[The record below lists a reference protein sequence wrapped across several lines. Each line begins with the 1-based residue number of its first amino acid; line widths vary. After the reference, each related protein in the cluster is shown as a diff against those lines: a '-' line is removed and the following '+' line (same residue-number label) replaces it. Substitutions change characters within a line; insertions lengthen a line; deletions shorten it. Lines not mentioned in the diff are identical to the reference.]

1 VGVTAKE
8 SEDHHNQVL
17 AKQAMDTNA
26 YHIQHDERET
36 KSLGFKVCGRG

>member
-26 YHIQHDERET
+26 ISYGTMRE
-36 KSLGFKVCGRG
+36 KRRVWGLR